1 MRAYRKDQAAVVTSV
16 SQRFER
22 DRRRKRI
29 EAAAIVFFRNR
40 QALQS
45 QLAAFEPEIAREH
58 LIPVALDHPF
68 IQLFGGESYDRVS
81 EDFLLLGERK
91 IHLFAFLQSL
101 VVDLVRRGL
110 GQPVLK

>member
-1 MRAYRKDQAAVVTSV
+1 MRAYRKDQAAVVTAV

-22 DRRRKRI
+22 DRRGKRI
-29 EAAAIVFFRNR
+29 EAAAVVFLRNR

-68 IQLFGGESYDRVS
+68 IQFFGGESYDRVS
-81 EDFLLLGERK
+81 EDFLFFGVRQ
-91 IHLFAFLQSL
+91 IHLLSFLQSYI
-101 VVDLVRRGL
+101 VDFVNEHTG
-110 GQPVLK
+110 

>member
-1 MRAYRKDQAAVVTSV
+1 MGAYRKDQAAVETAV

-22 DRRRKRI
+22 NRRGKRI
-29 EAAAIVFFRNR
+29 KAAAVVFFLNR

-81 EDFLLLGERK
+81 QDFLLLGERK
-91 IHLFAFLQSL
+91 IHLFALL
-101 VVDLVRRGL
+101 
-110 GQPVLK
+110 